1 MLTKNKL
8 FSVYNI
14 QIRLKLFKIVKY
26 LPKLNKQLAIFIL
39 GIFCMINANLPSPL
53 SAKSLGAEENSKSYE
68 TKNRPKNL
76 HIAPL
81 STAFVELKGV
91 VCDFCVGVLKKV
103 FTKQPE
109 VKEYGVNLDTKVMT
123 LVFKEN
129 AQIDDA
135 TIIKL
140 VEDAGY
146 NVTSIKRSNGSK
158 SNGGK

>member
-8 FSVYNI
+8 FSVYNTI
-14 QIRLKLFKIVKY
+14 IRLKLFKIVKY
-26 LPKLNKQLAIFIL
+26 LPKLNKQLAIFFL
-39 GIFCMINANLPSPL
+39 GIFCMINANLPSSL
-53 SAKSLGAEENSKSYE
+53 SAKPLNAHLGAEENSKSYE
-68 TKNRPKNL
+68 TKNP

-109 VKEYGVNLDTKVMT
+109 VKEYSVNLDTKVMT

-135 TIIKL
+135 TITKL

-146 NVTSIKRSNGSK
+146 NVTSIKRSE
-158 SNGGK
+158 GK